1 MTTEELIK
9 QTVDY
14 TIVKLKLS
22 GLMKDNSQNAFQ
34 KTEQVLRN
42 YEELK
47 RSHSEDGTANKFVN
61 IISDALKSIEDD
73 DYYDIIPM
81 IYFEGQS
88 REDIA
93 ELFDVTVTTIS
104 RNKTRLINKL
114 KTLIFADDVVKEIF
128 S

>member
-47 RSHSEDGTANKFVN
+47 RSHSENGTANKFVN
-61 IISDALKSIEDD
+61 IINDALKSIEDD

-88 REDIA
+88 REDVA
-93 ELFDVTVTTIS
+93 EFFDVTVTTIS

>member
-61 IISDALKSIEDD
+61 IINDALKSIEDD

>member
-22 GLMKDNSQNAFQ
+22 GLMKDNNQNTFQ

-47 RSHSEDGTANKFVN
+47 RSYSEDGTADKFVH
-61 IISDALKSIEDD
+61 IINDALKSIEDD

-81 IYFEGQS
+81 IYFENRS
-88 REDIA
+88 REEVA
-93 ELFDVTVTTIS
+93 EFFDVTVTTIS

-114 KTLIFADDVVKEIF
+114 KTLVFADDVVKEIF

>member
-22 GLMKDNSQNAFQ
+22 GLMKDNNQNAFQ

-81 IYFEGQS
+81 IYFEGRS
-88 REDIA
+88 REEVA
-93 ELFDVTVTTIS
+93 EFFDVTVTTIS
-104 RNKTRLINKL
+104 RNKMRLINKL

>member
-9 QTVDY
+9 QIVDY
-14 TIVKLKLS
+14 TIVRLKLS
-22 GLMKDNSQNAFQ
+22 GLMKNNNQNAFQ

-61 IISDALKSIEDD
+61 IISDALKSIEND

-81 IYFEGQS
+81 IYFEGRS
-88 REDIA
+88 REEVA
-93 ELFDVTVTTIS
+93 EFFDVTVTTIS
-104 RNKTRLINKL
+104 RNKVRLINKL

>member
-1 MTTEELIK
+1 MTPEELIK
-9 QTVDY
+9 KTVDY

-47 RSHSEDGTANKFVN
+47 KSHSEDGTANKFVD
-61 IISDALKSIEDD
+61 IINDALKSIEDD
-73 DYYDIIPM
+73 EYYEIIPM
-81 IYFEGQS
+81 IYFENRS
-88 REDIA
+88 REYVA
-93 ELFDVTVTTIS
+93 EFFDVTVTTIS

>member
-14 TIVKLKLS
+14 TIVRLKLS
-22 GLMKDNSQNAFQ
+22 DLMKDNSQNAFQ
-34 KTEQVLRN
+34 KTEQILRN

-47 RSHSEDGTANKFVN
+47 RSHSEDGTADKFVH
-61 IISDALKSIEDD
+61 IINDALKSIEDD
-73 DYYDIIPM
+73 NYYDVIPM
-81 IYFEGQS
+81 IYFEGRS
-88 REDIA
+88 REEVA
-93 ELFDVTVTTIS
+93 EFFDVTVTTIS

>member
-61 IISDALKSIEDD
+61 IINDALKSIEND

-93 ELFDVTVTTIS
+93 EFFDVTVTTIS
-104 RNKTRLINKL
+104 RNKR
-114 KTLIFADDVVKEIF
+114 D
-128 S
+128 

>member
-61 IISDALKSIEDD
+61 IINDALKSIEDD

-93 ELFDVTVTTIS
+93 EFFDVTVTTIS

>member
-14 TIVKLKLS
+14 TIVRLKLS
-22 GLMKDNSQNAFQ
+22 GLMKNNNQNAFQ

-81 IYFEGQS
+81 IYFEGRS
-88 REDIA
+88 REEVA
-93 ELFDVTVTTIS
+93 EFFDVTVTTIS